1 MLKWLASLVFSS
13 LTFAIADVLCDICIA
28 ERDEELKTVES
39 AADDEDTE
47 LEEVDCS
54 QAGASDAKQDRYARD
69 SDGLQLLGVT
79 LSRPNAGPRYK
90 QVAGNGAGRA
100 MGSWS
105 SAQPAAQEELVAL
118 TGEQDAA
125 IAGAHSP
132 GMRSR
137 LLHVALLSAVVPT
150 PPSAALPRQASSP
163 SSCCS
168 SRSCTRSARPGRAS
182 DRTRCSTCGGAPRRT
197 CSFGLRCSAA
207 PAPSCTTSSCSRPSR
222 ARPPPCFSL
231 LSRREAPAPARL
243 HACTPARLRA
253 CPPAPAHLRA
263 CPPGLRL
270 PAWPPARRRPPAC
283 CQPHLCGAAAAVWRG
298 RWRRSP
304 CSWAPRWSPSPAT
317 SLGSHPCRA
326 SHMCSC
332 SSEVSLGQ
340 PATRD
345 TRGARDARATAPLPC
360 QPRQPRLPRLPRRA
374 HAPRGYCV

>member
-90 QVAGNGAGRA
+90 QVAGNGQGSPSA

-132 GMRSR
+132 DMLSR
-137 LLHVALLSAVVPT
+137 RR
-150 PPSAALPRQASSP
+150 ALPRSAFARSSALRGRP
-163 SSCCS
+163 PRRPLP
-168 SRSCTRSARPGRAS
+168 RSPGRH
-182 DRTRCSTCGGAPRRT
+182 R
-197 CSFGLRCSAA
+197 
-207 PAPSCTTSSCSRPSR
+207 
-222 ARPPPCFSL
+222 
-231 LSRREAPAPARL
+231 
-243 HACTPARLRA
+243 H
-253 CPPAPAHLRA
+253 
-263 CPPGLRL
+263 
-270 PAWPPARRRPPAC
+270 
-283 CQPHLCGAAAAVWRG
+283 
-298 RWRRSP
+298 
-304 CSWAPRWSPSPAT
+304 
-317 SLGSHPCRA
+317 HP
-326 SHMCSC
+326 
-332 SSEVSLGQ
+332 
-340 PATRD
+340 
-345 TRGARDARATAPLPC
+345 
-360 QPRQPRLPRLPRRA
+360 
-374 HAPRGYCV
+374 HAPRHGRLHDLSDLVELERCGAPPALEP